1 MTMKLI
7 YMMYVFFIFESSCA
21 YMNLRMT
28 KSNYLDSITSYSK
41 PEINTSNVMKLINK
55 QIDNSVFSPLKEIH
69 IDSIF
74 MNVYQID
81 NISFKPNND
90 FISFKLKNKIEN
102 IYYVEHN
109 NVYKVSNNTKIS
121 SNAIRNFLVYEMDSN
136 QNVNCVIFNSKK

>member
-1 MTMKLI
+1 MIL
-7 YMMYVFFIFESSCA
+7 
-21 YMNLRMT
+21 
-28 KSNYLDSITSYSK
+28 
-41 PEINTSNVMKLINK
+41 
-55 QIDNSVFSPLKEIH
+55 
-69 IDSIF
+69 F

-81 NISFKPNND
+81 HISFKPNND